1 MLNWKLPL
9 LEAVMM
15 VGFKLVEPMMSRL
28 WMLAWSKVAVAKYL

>member
-9 LEAVMM
+9 IATVMV

-28 WMLAWSKVAVAKYL
+28 WMRAWSKVAVAKYL

>member
-9 LEAVMM
+9 IATVMM

-28 WMLAWSKVAVAKYL
+28 WMRVWSRVTVLKYL

>member
-9 LEAVMM
+9 IATVMM

-28 WMLAWSKVAVAKYL
+28 WMWVWSRVTVAKYL

>member
-9 LEAVMM
+9 IATVMM

-28 WMLAWSKVAVAKYL
+28 WMQVWSRVTVVKYL